1 MNWEVL
7 EGDYDSGYEWQTRW
21 SFAAADVSPAAT
33 RVEVVAEDIK
43 GNESAP
49 RALVAS
55 GSSGIWV
62 PEAAIADTKAPDT
75 EITRKPGKRGSKRRV
90 SFGYRSSEDGSSFE
104 CRIDSRAWRPCDSSG
119 KRYRLSRRRHKFRV
133 AAIDRSGNPDP
144 TAAAYTF
151 RIVKR

>member
-43 GNESAP
+43 GNASA
-49 RALVAS
+49 RVVLVSS
-55 GSSGIWV
+55 GGSGIWV
-62 PEAAIADTKAPDT
+62 PEAATPIRRRP
-75 EITRKPGKRGSKRRV
+75 IPRSPGSPASGGPSGGF
-90 SFGYRSSEDGSSFE
+90 SFGYRSSEAGSSFE
-104 CRIDSRAWRPCDSSG
+104 CRIDSRSWRPCDASG

-144 TAAAYTF
+144 TAA
-151 RIVKR
+151 VVHV